1 MVSTRSKTYDVTK
14 TEKISKKIRDKNE
27 DKNEDKQEEYIDNKT
42 WISASRIKNY
52 MIQDPLIDWL
62 QMYYNKENKEKKGNF
77 TEYLMGK
84 GIEFEKQI
92 MEIIKRKIGKE
103 NVEQV
108 SYGMKDIMSVN
119 KAKETIRLMK
129 EGKPIIYQGVLHD
142 ISRKRYGSPDILIRS
157 DWINKIV
164 NNKIISKDLNERAE
178 RLNTKYHYRVIDIKY
193 MTLQLK
199 ADGYHILNSDLYQY
213 YNGQVFYYTKLLGR
227 IQGYMPLDGYLLG
240 RGNTHRKRK
249 HTY

>member
-62 QMYYNKENKEKKGNF
+62 QMYYNKENKENKEVEKSKIKGKAEKKKGREKIGKKRKMGRRSNEIGGEKRKEEAMRKIIVETKEKEGEEKGNF

-119 KAKETIRLMK
+119 KA
-129 EGKPIIYQGVLHD
+129 
-142 ISRKRYGSPDILIRS
+142 
-157 DWINKIV
+157 
-164 NNKIISKDLNERAE
+164 
-178 RLNTKYHYRVIDIKY
+178 
-193 MTLQLK
+193 
-199 ADGYHILNSDLYQY
+199 
-213 YNGQVFYYTKLLGR
+213 
-227 IQGYMPLDGYLLG
+227 
-240 RGNTHRKRK
+240 
-249 HTY
+249 